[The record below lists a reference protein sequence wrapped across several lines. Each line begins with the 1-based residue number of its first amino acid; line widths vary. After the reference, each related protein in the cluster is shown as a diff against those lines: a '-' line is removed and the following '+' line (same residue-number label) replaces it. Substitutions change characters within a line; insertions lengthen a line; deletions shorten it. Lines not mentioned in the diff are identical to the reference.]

1 MQFWLRS
8 NNMFKRMEGI
18 KLQLDKYE
26 MKDFFYTE
34 SELGRNIGFWLLKQV
49 SLQVFSLLGQKIF
62 GDLESSENI

>member
-8 NNMFKRMEGI
+8 SNVFKRMEGI

-26 MKDFFYTE
+26 MKDFFYTG

-49 SLQVFSLLGQKIF
+49 GLQVFSLLGQKIF
-62 GDLESSENI
+62 GDVYSSENI